1 MKDVPMAMKLDL
13 KNPHIR
19 NIAII
24 VVIGIALAFSIYQ
37 LAVVPNQEILSS
49 KKAELDRKQTE
60 LNSILALKPQLKK
73 LEKDIATAQIRLDSL
88 KSMFPDQKEIPKLI
102 REITSVARA
111 SEIYTTRFNP
121 LPDIQREYY
130 VENRYDMIVSGGY
143 HQLAEFFSFF
153 ANLPLIINLT
163 NMSIRVSPNLAQLKK
178 EAEDHGG
185 PVSTIVASFQMTTFS
200 SKK

>member
-1 MKDVPMAMKLDL
+1 MAFKIDL
-13 KNPHIR
+13 KNPNVR
-19 NIAII
+19 NILIIAAIG
-24 VVIGIALAFSIYQ
+24 VAGMVLWYQ
-37 LAVVPNQEILSS
+37 TVYVERQRTVNSLHR
-49 KKAELDRKQTE
+49 ELDRKQSE

-73 LEKDIATAQIRLDSL
+73 LEKDIAVAQVRLDSL

-130 VENRYDMIVSGGY
+130 VENRYDMTVSGGY
-143 HQLAEFFSFF
+143 HQLAEFYGFL
-153 ANLPLIINLT
+153 ANLPLIINLS
-163 NMSIRVSPNLAQLKK
+163 NVSIKVNGNIVQSKK
-178 EAEDHGG
+178 DAEEHGG
-185 PVSTIVASFQMTTFS
+185 PISSVVASFQMTTFS

>member
-1 MKDVPMAMKLDL
+1 MAIKLDF
-13 KNPHIR
+13 KNQHVR
-19 NIAII
+19 NVTII
-24 VVIGIALAFSIYQ
+24 VLVGIAAAFTIFQ
-37 LAVVPNQEILSS
+37 LAIVPKQEILGA

-60 LNSILALKPQLKK
+60 LNGILALKPQLKK
-73 LEKDIATAQIRLDSL
+73 LEKDIVTAQLRLDSL

-111 SEIYTTRFNP
+111 SEIYTARFNP

-130 VENRYDMIVSGGY
+130 VENRYDMIVEGGY

-153 ANLPLIINLT
+153 ANLPLIINLSS
-163 NMSIRVSPNLAQLKK
+163 MSIRVNSNLAQLKK
-178 EAEDHGG
+178 ESEDHGG
-185 PVSTIVASFQMTTFS
+185 PVSSIVASFQMTTFS

>member
-1 MKDVPMAMKLDL
+1 MALKIDL
-13 KNPHIR
+13 KNPRVR
-19 NIAII
+19 NIVII
-24 VVIGIALAFSIYQ
+24 TAVGLAGAVLWYQ
-37 LAVVPNQEILSS
+37 SVYVEKRKTVDSLHV
-49 KKAELDRKQTE
+49 ELDRKQNE

-73 LEKDIATAQIRLDSL
+73 LEKDIAVAQLCLDSL

-102 REITSVARA
+102 REITSVAHG
-111 SEIYTTRFNP
+111 SEIYTTRFSP

-130 VENRYDMIVSGGY
+130 VENRYDMSVSGGY
-143 HQLAEFFSFF
+143 HQLAEFFSSL

-163 NMSIRVSPNLAQLKK
+163 GVSIHENSNIAAAKK

-185 PVSTIVASFQMTTFS
+185 AISSVVATFQMTTFS

>member
-1 MKDVPMAMKLDL
+1 MALKIDL
-13 KNPHIR
+13 KNPRVR
-19 NIAII
+19 NILII
-24 VVIGIALAFSIYQ
+24 TAVGLAGTVLWYQ
-37 LAVVPNQEILSS
+37 TVYVEKRKTVDSLHI
-49 KKAELDRKQTE
+49 ELERKQNE

-73 LEKDIATAQIRLDSL
+73 LEKDIAVAQVRLDSL

-111 SEIYTTRFNP
+111 SEIYTTRFSP

-130 VENRYDMIVSGGY
+130 VENRYDMTVSGGY
-143 HQLAEFFSFF
+143 HQLAEFYSFL

-163 NMSIRVSPNLAQLKK
+163 NVSIKVNSNIALLKK
-178 EAEDHGG
+178 EAEEHGG
-185 PVSTIVASFQMTTFS
+185 PIASIVASFQMTTFS